1 MTVSVLLDGEES
13 TIEFHDVTDNQVLL
27 YMKCFLTPKN
37 SSFELNMNT
46 WVRNTSN
53 NLIMQAIHMYTLLT
67 K

>member
-37 SSFELNMNT
+37 SSFELKMNT
-46 WVRNTSN
+46 
-53 NLIMQAIHMYTLLT
+53 
-67 K
+67 